1 MFFNSL
7 IRICLACLF
16 IVSGAHSASASSKD
30 HSHLHNGYYKPGAAI
45 ALTSDYDGTTQPGE
59 LENLTLTLAH
69 HYSGGYMSA
78 RLLETPDLHIISHG
92 ALENE
97 KLQAGSTLALPIQLS
112 GSQAGEYYISLE
124 VIYES
129 LSGKR
134 SLRVVSLPIHIGHAS
149 TSKTTKASSK
159 KLNSS
164 RGKGLVILNA
174 QETIK

>member
-7 IRICLACLF
+7 IRIGFVCLF
-16 IVSGAHSASASSKD
+16 IVGGAHSASASSKD
-30 HSHLHNGYYKPGAAI
+30 HGHLHKGYYKPGAAI

-59 LENLTLTLAH
+59 LENLTLKLTH
-69 HYSGGYMSA
+69 HYSSGYISA
-78 RLLETPDLHIISHG
+78 RLLETPDLHIMSHG

-97 KLQAGSTLALPIQLS
+97 KIQTGSNLSLPIQFS
-112 GSQAGEYYISLE
+112 GSQDGEYYIGLE

-129 LSGKR
+129 LSGNR
-134 SLRVVSLPIHIGHAS
+134 SLRVVSLPIHIGRAS

-159 KLNSS
+159 KLKSS